1 MERNRGEDVCW
12 REEVEEKL
20 KRLHS
25 LLFGADSALER
36 ADFTSA
42 QILGLRLLGFL
53 DSVSQNALD
62 HELAFIHPIR
72 TEILSK
78 IDSARRSLAP
88 ESDRQA
94 FEQARRAGGNV
105 FIKRGDINAEKVMQ
119 SKYFR
124 SFLHKSKGSVPDR
137 LIPDVSIDANSSG
150 LQSLGISEGHQM
162 SQSSQLDGMNAKLNF
177 KASKVLTQT
186 KLTSLYGSRPS
197 KPSNTPYKKLLNYD
211 DHGLEEC
218 VVVEKA
224 NSNNSNYLKGHGT
237 SFMSQVEEEEKS
249 YGNSLRAKRQ
259 HMEIMSP
266 KHDIAKS
273 PSSNEEANADNS
285 GNGFVTARVKL
296 EMDAKQ
302 RHGLLRSPSASVS
315 PQSDNGSLGNLRN
328 YGVRSGGISRRGLR
342 GNFIPPIRSNGT
354 STGNLTTRISGKC
367 DDALEDST
375 KRCLEMLCGPDGE
388 LPEKLR
394 NLEPRLIEH
403 VSNEIMDR
411 DPNVRWD
418 DIAGLEH
425 AKKCV
430 TEMVIWPLLRPDIFK
445 GCRSPGR
452 GLLLFGPPG
461 TGKTMIG
468 KAIAGEAKATFFY
481 ISASSLTSK
490 WIGEGEKLV
499 RALFG
504 VASCRQPAVIFVDE
518 IDSLLSQRKSEGEH
532 ESSRRLKTQF
542 LIEMEGFD
550 SGNEQI
556 LLIGATNR
564 PQELDEAAR
573 RRLTKRL
580 YIPLPSSEARAWI
593 IRNLLEKDGLFKL
606 SEDDTVT
613 ICRLTAG
620 YSGSDMKN
628 LVKDASMGPLREAL
642 RQGVEIT
649 KLRKEDM
656 RPVTLQVGLGRLVHS
671 IG

>member
-1 MERNRGEDVCW
+1 MAGKEKAWCGNGRAKMEGDVCW
-12 REEVEEKL
+12 RKQVDQNL

-25 LLFGADSALER
+25 LLFGSDLALHEG
-36 ADFTSA
+36 DFSSA
-42 QILGLRLLGFL
+42 QVLGLSLIGFL
-53 DSVSQNALD
+53 DSHSHSDVD
-62 HELAFIHPIR
+62 EAFIRPIR
-72 TEILSK
+72 SQVYSK
-78 IDSARRSLAP
+78 IHQARRSLIP
-88 ESDRQA
+88 DSDRQA
-94 FEQARRAGGNV
+94 FEQAGRVPGRV
-105 FIKRGDINAEKVMQ
+105 FGMRGDIDIEKIKQ

-124 SFLHKSKGSVPDR
+124 ALLQQSKGGA
-137 LIPDVSIDANSSG
+137 ANE
-150 LQSLGISEGHQM
+150 LVDQLGRQD
-162 SQSSQLDGMNAKLNF
+162 QLSF
-177 KASKVLTQT
+177 KASKVLTQS
-186 KLTSLYGSRPS
+186 KLISLYGNDKSSYKSSMHS
-197 KPSNTPYKKLLNYD
+197 KSNSSED
-211 DHGLEEC
+211 C
-218 VVVEKA
+218 VIVEKA
-224 NSNNSNYLKGHGT
+224 HSYHSHPKGQGASAFLK
-237 SFMSQVEEEEKS
+237 VEEEERAH
-249 YGNSLRAKRQ
+249 GNGLGTKRG
-259 HMEIMSP
+259 HMEISSP
-266 KHDIAKS
+266 GNDIAKS
-273 PSSNEEANADNS
+273 PSSNEETQND
-285 GNGFVTARVKL
+285 GFGKGFVTARAKL
-296 EMDAKQ
+296 EMDARQ
-302 RHGLLRSPSASVS
+302 RRGSAGSPSASVS
-315 PQSDNGSLGNLRN
+315 PQSDNNFTSRG
-328 YGVRSGGISRRGLR
+328 YGAKSYGFPRRGIR
-342 GNFIPPIRSNGT
+342 GNFVPPIRSNGGNASNMT
-354 STGNLTTRISGKC
+354 SQIAGKG
-367 DDALEDST
+367 DDALDDST
-375 KRCLEMLCGPDGE
+375 KRCLEMLYGPDGE
-388 LPEKLR
+388 VPEKLR

-550 SGNEQI
+550 SGSEQI

-606 SEDDTVT
+606 SKEDIDT
-613 ICRLTAG
+613 ICKLTEG

-642 RQGVEIT
+642 RQGIEIT
-649 KLRKEDM
+649 KLKKEDM
-656 RPVTLQVGLGRLVHS
+656 RPVTLQDFESALQEVRPSVSLNELGTYDEWNKQFGSLS
-671 IG
+671 L

>member
-1 MERNRGEDVCW
+1 MEKEVCW
-12 REEVEEKL
+12 RKGLDENL
-20 KRLHS
+20 NRLQS
-25 LLFGADSALER
+25 LVFR
-36 ADFTSA
+36 ADLAIEKGDFSA
-42 QILGLRLLGFL
+42 ALVLGLRLIGFL
-53 DSVSQNALD
+53 DSHSHDAID
-62 HELAFIHPIR
+62 SAFIHPIR
-72 TEILSK
+72 REIMSK
-78 IDSARRSLAP
+78 IDTARRSLAP
-88 ESDRQA
+88 DSDRQA
-94 FEQARRAGGNV
+94 FEQAKRDEGFV
-105 FIKRGDINAEKVMQ
+105 FAKREVIDIEKVKQ

-124 SFLHKSKGSVPDR
+124 SLLQKSKGNHADGV
-137 LIPDVSIDANSSG
+137 IPDASIDANIAGPQSS
-150 LQSLGISEGHQM
+150 SFREEHQLP
-162 SQSSQLDGMNAKLNF
+162 QASQLDRQNDKFSL
-177 KASKVLTQT
+177 KASKVMTQT
-186 KLTSLYGSRPS
+186 KLTSMYGSRGS
-197 KPSNTPYKKLLNYD
+197 KPNGSSYKKILNPD
-211 DHGLEEC
+211 IHGSEESI
-218 VVVEKA
+218 VVEKA
-224 NSNNSNYLKGHGT
+224 NSYTHNYLKSRGT
-237 SFMSQVEEEEKS
+237 PVLEEEEEETL
-249 YGNSLRAKRQ
+249 GNCLRTKRQ
-259 HMEIMSP
+259 HMEISSP
-266 KHDIAKS
+266 RQECSKS
-273 PSSNEEANADNS
+273 PSIHEEANANIS
-285 GNGFVTARVKL
+285 GNGFVTARIKL
-296 EMDAKQ
+296 EMDTRQK
-302 RHGLLRSPSASVS
+302 HGLVGSPSASVS
-315 PQSDNGSLGNLRN
+315 PQSDNNSIGNIRN
-328 YGVRSGGISRRGLR
+328 YGVRSGGISRRGMR
-342 GNFIPPIRSNGT
+342 GSFVPPIRSNGNNM
-354 STGNLTTRISGKC
+354 GNIANSRMTGKC

-403 VSNEIMDR
+403 VSNEIMDH

-418 DIAGLEH
+418 DIAGLDH

-430 TEMVIWPLLRPDIFK
+430 TEMVIWPLLRPDIFR

-468 KAIAGEAKATFFY
+468 KAIAGEARATFFY

-550 SGNEQI
+550 GGNEQI

-593 IRNLLEKDGLFKL
+593 IRNLLDKDGLFKL
-606 SEDDTVT
+606 SAEDTDS
-613 ICRLTAG
+613 ICRMTEVFRVFWFRHEEPSEG
-620 YSGSDMKN
+620 CIHGTTERGS
-628 LVKDASMGPLREAL
+628 EA
-642 RQGVEIT
+642 R
-649 KLRKEDM
+649 
-656 RPVTLQVGLGRLVHS
+656 H
-671 IG
+671 